1 MTAASTSRSI
11 QILAVLLTV
20 VSLGAAGVAWGA
32 TDPDLR
38 GWGAVLSAAF
48 LVAAAGAWPAWLLA
62 QARQDTARLRAI
74 ATPTNRW
81 GDDTLPA
88 PDPEH
93 ALRHAAG
100 WQQSV
105 AVAVPAALA
114 LLLMGWIRPSGGGGN
129 LELIPAIITFVL
141 LFPLVVVER
150 LVADLT
156 ISLLPE
162 RDGLVR
168 ILRVPVAACGLA
180 GLSLLATSMGWQSAW
195 YVQWPAAVLIAA
207 VAVELLGRA
216 VLHLWLP
223 SAEPRSCADS
233 VVAGAILARINPITA
248 VVEGLRDRFGVDL
261 SRSWSAQVIAAAFPW
276 VAIAMLLVG
285 WLLSGVSVVVLGSR
299 MVLEGHG
306 EARVLGAGTHLHAP
320 WPFAVR
326 RTIEDGRIR
335 EKILGD
341 LAKPLTRIDA
351 QAIPPVA
358 YDRLWDVA
366 HPAEST
372 FLVPATSSAGTGQ
385 GFRVVSSD
393 VRVHWRI
400 GSSDADAIAAIGR
413 LNDADALV
421 GQAARRAL
429 TATFSTRSLEGLIA
443 ADRDGLG
450 AALRVQVQS
459 ELDRLAGG
467 HSGLDVAAVVID
479 AIHPPTGAAAAYH
492 RVQSAEIEARAQ
504 VSRGRAEALR
514 TTSLAAVEAMDRRAA
529 ATATAVETTTK
540 ATADATRFAADQTAW
555 TANRDAMATER
566 WLGAIRSG
574 IGKKPVT
581 VFDHRLDMRDIPV
594 LDLRPISP
602 ELRP

>member
-1 MTAASTSRSI
+1 MTAASTTRSMQTLAI
-11 QILAVLLTV
+11 ILTLIGLF
-20 VSLGAAGVAWGA
+20 AAGVAWGVS
-32 TDPDLR
+32 DPDLR
-38 GWGAVLSAAF
+38 GWGAVLGAAF
-48 LVAAAGAWPAWLLA
+48 LVSAAGAWPAWLLT
-62 QARQDTARLRAI
+62 QSRQDAARIRSTVA
-74 ATPTNRW
+74 PTNTW
-81 GDDTLPA
+81 GDDNPPA

-93 ALRHAAG
+93 ALRHSSG

-105 AVAVPAALA
+105 AVAVPATLA
-114 LLLMGWIRPSGGGGN
+114 LLLMAWIRPAGGGAN
-129 LELIPAIITFVL
+129 QELVPAIIALVL

-150 LVADLT
+150 LVADLAT
-156 ISLLPE
+156 AILPE

-168 ILRVPVAACGLA
+168 ILRIPVATCGLA
-180 GLSLLATSMGWQSAW
+180 GLSLLAASMGWQLAW
-195 YVQWPAAVLIAA
+195 YAQWPAAVLVAV

-216 VLHLWLP
+216 VINLWLP
-223 SAEPRSCADS
+223 APEPRSCADS
-233 VVAGAILARINPITA
+233 VVAGAILARINPVTA

-261 SRSWSAQVIAAAFPW
+261 SRSWSAQVVAAAFPW
-276 VAIAMLLVG
+276 VAIAMLIVG
-285 WLLSGVSVVVLGSR
+285 WLLSGVSVVALGKR
-299 MVLEGHG
+299 VVLEGHG

-335 EKILGD
+335 ETILGD
-341 LAKPLTRIDA
+341 LDKLLTPIDA
-351 QAIPPVA
+351 QAIPPAA

-366 HPAEST
+366 HPAEAT
-372 FLVPATSSAGTGQ
+372 FLVPASSTTGTGQ
-385 GFRVVSSD
+385 GFRIVSSD

-400 GSSDADAIAAIGR
+400 GSSDADAIAAVGR

-429 TATFSTRSLEGLIA
+429 TATFSTRPLEGLIA

-450 AALRVQVQS
+450 AALRSQVQS

-467 HSGLDVAAVVID
+467 QSGLLVAAVIID

-492 RVQSAEIEARAQ
+492 RVQSAEIEARAL
-504 VSRGRAEALR
+504 VSRARAEALR
-514 TTSLAAVEAMDRRAA
+514 TTSMAAVEATDRRAA

-555 TANRDAMATER
+555 TANREAMATER
-566 WLGAIRSG
+566 WLAAIRTG

-581 VFDHRLDMRDIPV
+581 VFDHRLDLRDIPV

>member
-1 MTAASTSRSI
+1 MQTMAV
-11 QILAVLLTV
+11 ILTLIGLA
-20 VSLGAAGVAWGA
+20 AAGVAWGA
-32 TDPDLR
+32 SDPDLR
-38 GWGAVLSAAF
+38 GWGAVLGAAF
-48 LVAAAGAWPAWLLA
+48 LVAASGAWPAWLLA
-62 QARQDTARLRAI
+62 QARQDAARIRAI
-74 ATPTNRW
+74 AAPTTKW
-81 GDDTLPA
+81 GDDNLPA

-93 ALRHAAG
+93 ALRHSAG

-105 AVAVPAALA
+105 AVVVPATLA
-114 LLLMGWIRPSGGGGN
+114 LLLMAWIRPAGGGAN
-129 LELIPAIITFVL
+129 QELVPAIVALVL

-150 LVADLT
+150 LVADLAT
-156 ISLLPE
+156 AFLPE

-168 ILRVPVAACGLA
+168 ILRVPVAACGVA
-180 GLSLLATSMGWQSAW
+180 GLSLLASSMGWQSAW
-195 YVQWPAAVLIAA
+195 YAQWPVAVLIAA

-216 VLHLWLP
+216 VIHLWLP
-223 SAEPRSCADS
+223 ATEPRSCADS

-261 SRSWSAQVIAAAFPW
+261 SRSWSAQVVAAAFPW
-276 VAIAMLLVG
+276 VALSMLLVG
-285 WLLSGVSVVVLGSR
+285 WLLSGVSVVTLGKR
-299 MVLEGHG
+299 VVLEGHG
-306 EARVLGAGTHLHAP
+306 EARVLGAGTHLHLP

-335 EKILGD
+335 ETILGD
-341 LAKPLTRIDA
+341 LDKPLTPIDA
-351 QAIPPVA
+351 QAIPPAA

-372 FLVPATSSAGTGQ
+372 FLVPATATAGTGQ

-400 GSSDADAIAAIGR
+400 GSSDADAIAAVGR
-413 LNDADALV
+413 LNDADALI

-429 TATFSTRSLEGLIA
+429 TATFSTRPLEGLIA

-450 AALRVQVQS
+450 ASLRLQVQS

-467 HSGLDVAAVVID
+467 RSGLLVAAVVID

-514 TTSLAAVEAMDRRAA
+514 ITSLAAVEAMDRRAA
-529 ATATAVETTTK
+529 ATATAVESTTK

-555 TANRDAMATER
+555 TANREAMATER

-574 IGKKPVT
+574 MSKKPVT
-581 VFDHRLDMRDIPV
+581 VFDHRLDLRDVPV